1 MSTQTRTT
9 VIGEERLQQLRERSK
24 QVREQVAA
32 DRQQIE
38 AEGRDVIASAVAS
51 GRLVKFLFRPEEQQL
66 LEAVDRYAVE
76 HHLQS
81 REQVI
86 RAALGKLLSTD
97 STAT

>member
-1 MSTQTRTT
+1 MPTQ
-9 VIGEERLQQLRERSK
+9 VQPLPVSEERLRELRERSK

-32 DRQQIE
+32 DRDQII
-38 AEGRDVIASAVAS
+38 AEGREVIASSVAS

-66 LEAVDRYAVE
+66 LDAVDRYAVE
-76 HHLQS
+76 HQLQS

-86 RAALGKLLSTD
+86 RAALGKLLNSD